1 MLEFFT
7 ISMALKDAVTQFV
20 NSPTPALDA
29 EILLEHVL
37 HQTKAYLYVNPDKVL
52 TPAQHQ
58 RFVNLV
64 EQRAQGVPIAY
75 ITGHQGFWDLVLLV
89 TKDVLI
95 PRPETELLIEIA
107 LQLFPADKSCV
118 VADLGT
124 GSGAIAL
131 AIAHAR
137 PNWQLIAMD
146 NSTAAIAIAK
156 KNADHLE
163 LKNVSFILGDF
174 CESLPDYQFDLIVS
188 NPPYI
193 AENDS
198 HLRQGDVQFEPREA
212 LVAGK
217 DGLDAIRKIAAISLE
232 YLQPGGYLLLE
243 HGFDQAQQVRDILAN
258 CGYQNP
264 VTKQDLAG
272 HPRASM
278 CVKSKLERNN

>member
-1 MLEFFT
+1 
-7 ISMALKDAVTQFV
+7 MALKDAATQFID
-20 NSPTPALDA
+20 SPTPALDA

-37 HQTKAYLYVNPDKVL
+37 HQTKAYLYANPDKVL
-52 TPAQHQ
+52 TSAQHQ
-58 RFVNLV
+58 RFVKLV
-64 EQRAQGVPIAY
+64 EQRAQGEPIAY

-95 PRPETELLIEIA
+95 PRSETELLVEIT

-118 VADLGT
+118 IADLGT

-156 KNADHLE
+156 KNADHLK
-163 LKNVSFILGDF
+163 LKNIKFILGDF

-193 AENDS
+193 AEHDP
-198 HLRQGDVQFEPREA
+198 HLSQGDVQFEPRSA
-212 LVAGK
+212 LVAGE

-232 YLQPGGYLLLE
+232 YLRSGGYLLLE
-243 HGFDQAQQVRDILAN
+243 HGFDQAQQVSDILVN

-264 VTKQDLAG
+264 VTRQDLAG
-272 HPRASM
+272 HPRASV
-278 CVKSKLERNN
+278 CVNPGFEANN